1 MINQSSSFIKGHCWC
16 KFQLYTIFRFEILKE
31 FSLRKINSYWSW
43 NFRKKQVNNG
53 WIRSNSSD
61 NWDVWE
67 KNGFMYQLYVF
78 VFACCCFVVAVVEV
92 VVGLWMLWHSPSAF
106 RLSYH
111 KYWTLKNNSWSLLL
125 IPPFPPEKP
134 FIAREPPK

>member
-31 FSLRKINSYWSW
+31 YSLRKINPYWSW

-78 VFACCCFVVAVVEV
+78 VFACV
-92 VVGLWMLWHSPSAF
+92 VVLLLLLL
-106 RLSYH
+106 RLLLVYECFGILLQH
-111 KYWTLKNNSWSLLL
+111 FDFLITNIGHWRIIHDLYFWYLPPLLKNLL
-125 IPPFPPEKP
+125 
-134 FIAREPPK
+134 

>member
-31 FSLRKINSYWSW
+31 FSQRKINPYWSW
-43 NFRKKQVNNG
+43 NFRKKQANNG

-67 KNGFMYQLYVF
+67 KNDFMYQLFLFLPVLLF
-78 VFACCCFVVAVVEV
+78 CCCCCWGCCWSMNALAFSFSISTFLSQILDIEESFMIFTFDTS
-92 VVGLWMLWHSPSAF
+92 LPSWKTF
-106 RLSYH
+106 YSSG
-111 KYWTLKNNSWSLLL
+111 T
-125 IPPFPPEKP
+125 P
-134 FIAREPPK
+134 